1 MKKEFDIE
9 DQWVSF
15 ELHPET
21 PLEGIS
27 LADRFPGAD
36 IEGMMAHLN
45 HTGAPYGIRFGELK
59 RLSNSKLAL
68 QAGEFAQDQGAF
80 HQFHDLL
87 FKTYFTELKDIGRI
101 DVLLDAAGQAGLDI
115 SALKA
120 ALENGTYLPRLEEAG
135 REARRQE
142 VSAIPAF
149 FFHNGTAGHRIVG
162 AQPFQ
167 VFQNT
172 LKKLAQT

>member
-21 PLEGIS
+21 PLDGIL

-45 HTGAPYGIRFGELK
+45 HTGAPFGIRFGELK
-59 RLSNSKLAL
+59 RLSNSRLAL
-68 QAGEFAQDQGAF
+68 QAGEFARDQGAF

-87 FKTYFTELKDIGRI
+87 FKAYFTDIRDIGRI
-101 DVLLDAAGQAGLDI
+101 EVLLDEAGQAGLDAG
-115 SALKA
+115 ALKT
-120 ALENGTYLPRLEEAG
+120 ALEDGTYLSRLEEAG

-142 VSAIPAF
+142 VKAIPALF
-149 FFHNGTAGHRIVG
+149 FNNGTVGHRIVG

-172 LKKLAQT
+172 LKTMSQT